1 MTLRKKSVGVAAVV
15 LFAGAIACTPALK
28 APRESIRLIGM
39 VEDVVEPTPTP
50 SMPSAAATPQ
60 SGESVAKPAKPR
72 PLQTF
77 PTLQHMPLGVA
88 VYEACSPQLFFF
100 RKCPG
105 RFLGE
110 AKLVK
115 PGPFVVEID
124 TQAEEVVVFGFRG
137 FLGPDQQ
144 QEACAEMKIPLA
156 QAGTSI
162 TLRLKAGPCSIK
174 LERRYG

>member
-1 MTLRKKSVGVAAVV
+1 MSRNHGVGAAVV
-15 LFAGAIACTPALK
+15 LLFAGVIACAPPLK
-28 APRESIRLIGM
+28 APHESIRLSGTL
-39 VEDVVEPTPTP
+39 EDVVEPKPTPATPSAVATPTTEH
-50 SMPSAAATPQ
+50 SN
-60 SGESVAKPAKPR
+60 AKPSKPH

-77 PTLQHMPLGVA
+77 PTLHHMPLGVA
-88 VYEACSPQLFFF
+88 VYEACSPQLYLFK
-100 RKCPG
+100 KCPG

-115 PGPFVVEID
+115 PGPFIVEID

-144 QEACAEMKIPLA
+144 QEACAETKVPVSEA
-156 QAGTSI
+156 AKPI
-162 TLRLKAGPCSIK
+162 TLKLEAGGCSIK

>member
-1 MTLRKKSVGVAAVV
+1 MSPNQGIAAAVIL
-15 LFAGAIACTPALK
+15 LFAGVIACSPTLD
-28 APRESIRLIGM
+28 APRESIRLIGTL
-39 VEDVVEPTPTP
+39 EDVVEPRPTP
-50 SMPSAAATPQ
+50 SVAATPAPEQ
-60 SGESVAKPAKPR
+60 SATKPSKPQ

-77 PTLQHMPLGVA
+77 PTLHHMPLGVA
-88 VYEACSPQLFFF
+88 VYEACSPQLYLFK
-100 RKCPG
+100 RCPG

-115 PGPFVVEID
+115 PGPFIVEID

-144 QEACAEMKIPLA
+144 QEACAETKVPVSRA
-156 QAGTSI
+156 EKPI
-162 TLRLKAGPCSIK
+162 TLKLEAGGCSIK